1 VALKIGTRGSALARA
16 QSQLIADAVAAEW
29 GSAPDIEF
37 VEIVTHGDV
46 TPGSLVGLE
55 ETGVFVTA
63 LRQALLN
70 GECDLVVHSL
80 KDMPVAP
87 SEGLEL
93 LAIPARADA
102 RDALCAGGATL
113 ADLPSG
119 AVVGTSS
126 PRRAAQLLA
135 IRPDLEVTEVRGNVD
150 SRLARI
156 SDHYDAVILA
166 MAGLH
171 RLGRG
176 SEADEVFAADVM
188 VPAPGQGALAIE
200 VRADS
205 SPSLRAAVVA
215 VDDMVTRAR
224 VTAERAALGVLQAG
238 CAAPVGAYAIVRSG
252 EVRLHTRVM
261 SPDGTLVLNEF
272 QRGPVARAEQIGKA
286 AGHSL
291 LGRGAGSLISRAKA

>member
-1 VALKIGTRGSALARA
+1 MALRIGTRGSALARA
-16 QSQLIADAVAAEW
+16 QSQLVADALSRELAAGAEV
-29 GSAPDIEF
+29 EF

-55 ETGVFVTA
+55 ESGVFVTA
-63 LRQALLN
+63 LRRALLADD
-70 GECDLVVHSL
+70 CDLVVHSL

-87 SEGLEL
+87 FEGLEI

-102 RDALCAGGATL
+102 RDALCAGGAEL

-119 AVVGTSS
+119 ALVGTSS

-135 IRPDLEVTEVRGNVD
+135 LRPDLEVTDVRGNVD

-156 SDHYDAVILA
+156 SDQYDAVILA

-176 SEADEVFAADVM
+176 DEADEVFAADVM
-188 VPAPGQGALAIE
+188 VPAPGQGALAVE
-200 VRADS
+200 VRKDA
-205 SPSLRAAVVA
+205 PASLRAAVLTL
-215 VDDMVTRAR
+215 DDLATRAR

-238 CAAPVGAYAIVRSG
+238 CAAPVGAYAVIRSG
-252 EVRLHTRVM
+252 ELRLHTRV
-261 SPDGTLVLNEF
+261 STPDGRLALNDF
-272 QRGPVARAEQIGKA
+272 QKGPLARAEQVGKA
-286 AGHSL
+286 AGHAL
-291 LGRGAGSLISRAKA
+291 LGRGAGTLIAQAKA